1 MPTTRRQTA
10 IAEGKINPAEKTSSA
25 TRRGRPPGK
34 TTKQKMEN
42 EDADPEHQDI
52 KDEGNEE
59 SALGAKRK
67 HPTKHTEKQEEPP
80 IKIHKAENSD
90 ESVPKDYKSGPK
102 GMYKIG
108 QCRSM
113 LL

>member
-10 IAEGKINPAEKTSSA
+10 IAEGKIKPAEKTA

-34 TTKQKMEN
+34 TTKQKTED
-42 EDADPEHQDI
+42 EDAGAEHQDI

-59 SALGAKRK
+59 PAPGEKRK
-67 HPTKHTEKQEEPP
+67 HPTKHEEKQEEPP
-80 IKIHKAENSD
+80 IKMQKAEITD
-90 ESVPKDYKSGPK
+90 ESIPKDYKSGPK

-108 QCRSM
+108 QCRS
-113 LL
+113 